1 VQKSKQKRETIYEI
15 VLRYNPTES
24 RCRFFAI
31 FTKDRGCYARLGY
44 IMEVVV
50 GTKKERDR
58 EGSEREE
65 TGRSNLLY
73 ATVF

>member
-1 VQKSKQKRETIYEI
+1 
-15 VLRYNPTES
+15 
-24 RCRFFAI
+24 
-31 FTKDRGCYARLGY
+31 
-44 IMEVVV
+44 MEVVV